1 MNELLPDLADDAYM
15 VITPFGGVQ
24 AFFDEGSSGIR
35 LVGSADAVAHVK
47 DVLSQVTGADGYM
60 LSAEC
65 CSPNDFYRFAQPD
78 WSGIKIDPPTDVALA
93 LYLEDPNLLLRPY
106 AV

>member
-1 MNELLPDLADDAYM
+1 MNELMPDIADDAYM

-24 AFFDEGSSGIR
+24 AFFDEDSSGVR
-35 LVGSADAVAHVK
+35 LVGDADAVAHVK
-47 DVLSQVTGADGYM
+47 DVLSQVIGSDGYV

-78 WSGIKIDPPTDVALA
+78 WSGVKIDPPTDVALA
-93 LYLEDPNLLLRPY
+93 LYLEDQDLLLEQY